1 MSSCCVTNVKV
12 RFIRPQYDNL
22 KEWMEDENNVYIGR
36 RGIVFIKTEDDKK
49 ERYPKKDSKWC
60 NPFKIG
66 KIYTRESCLEAYE
79 EYILKK
85 IENEPEIYNLEEL
98 KGKNLGC
105 WCHPE
110 ACHGDILK
118 KILEK

>member
-36 RGIVFIKTEDDKK
+36 RGIVFIKTADDKK
-49 ERYPKKDSKWC
+49 ERYPKLDSKWC

-66 KIYTRESCLEAYE
+66 KKYTRESCLEAYE

-85 IENEPEIYNLEEL
+85 IEDEPEIYNLEEL

-118 KILEK
+118 KLLEK